1 MARIAL
7 VYGTAE
13 GQTGRIAA
21 FLGESIRA
29 YGSDVDIVDLKRSDL
44 PRLED
49 YDGVIVGA
57 SIHMGKHEGYVADFV
72 RRNRA
77 VMDRLPSAFFSVSL
91 AAHGDVDNAERY
103 VEEFERETGWR
114 PGRVAMFGG
123 ALLYTQY
130 GFVKRRVLRKIAKD
144 KGNLATDTSRD
155 WVYTE
160 WDGVSRFAEDLLR
173 DVESRGTPS
182 PPARRSD
189 ASASIDP
196 LI

>member
-21 FLGESIRA
+21 FLGELIRA
-29 YGSDVDIVDLKRSDL
+29 YGERRRHRRPEAIGPAKARGL
-44 PRLED
+44 
-49 YDGVIVGA
+49 DGVIVGA

-91 AAHGDVDNAERY
+91 AAHGDMDNAERY

-173 DVESRGTPS
+173 DVEPRGTPS
-182 PPARRSD
+182 PPDRRSD